1 MGNAATAPST
11 YRATISIDE
20 FGQRRIKSKLMDI
33 EAGLKRLGEITIS
46 LMQKLYTTEKIVR
59 VIQPNNSMSEYM
71 INKRMYDDYNRV
83 IKTVN
88 NIGVGRYDVIVVTGS
103 TLPTNRYAQL
113 EFYMEAYKM
122 GIIDRQEVLKKTE
135 VFDQEGVMMRMDEI
149 AKMQGQI
156 QQMDETIKG
165 LKGDLQTAQR
175 ETMHAKQESE
185 LARFKNDL
193 SGNAQAVQHATRL
206 HQERLGDE
214 LGMQKERDKLA
225 IQRAALGIKNKQKK
239 KKPTPSTK

>member
-1 MGNAATAPST
+1 
-11 YRATISIDE
+11 
-20 FGQRRIKSKLMDI
+20 
-33 EAGLKRLGEITIS
+33 
-46 LMQKLYTTEKIVR
+46 
-59 VIQPNNSMSEYM
+59 
-71 INKRMYDDYNRV
+71 MYDDYSRV

-135 VFDQEGVMMRMDEI
+135 VFDQEGVLMRMDEI

-185 LARFKNDL
+185 LARFKNEL
-193 SGNAQAVQHATRL
+193 SGNSQAVQHATKL

-214 LGMQKERDKLA
+214 LAMQKERANLA
-225 IQRAALGIKNKQKK
+225 IQKATLGIKNKQRNKT
-239 KKPTPSTK
+239 KKPTPSIK